1 MLPASTH
8 LPPGE
13 NPISLRTRFGVYWLG
28 KMLGT
33 ILHFVRKRTILQD
46 AAVNPAQREPNIP

>member
-1 MLPASTH
+1 
-8 LPPGE
+8 
-13 NPISLRTRFGVYWLG
+13 
-28 KMLGT
+28 MLGT